1 MGEEVRAVVELVAG
15 MEPSKDIEE
24 EIVAFTRESI
34 AHYKCPRQI
43 DFENQL
49 PRLPTGKLYKRILKD
64 KYWGK
69 EGSRIV

>member
-1 MGEEVRAVVELVAG
+1 MGEEVRAVVQLVAG
-15 MEPSKDIEE
+15 IKPSKDIEE
-24 EIVAFTRESI
+24 EIVAFSRKFI

-43 DFENQL
+43 DFEAQL